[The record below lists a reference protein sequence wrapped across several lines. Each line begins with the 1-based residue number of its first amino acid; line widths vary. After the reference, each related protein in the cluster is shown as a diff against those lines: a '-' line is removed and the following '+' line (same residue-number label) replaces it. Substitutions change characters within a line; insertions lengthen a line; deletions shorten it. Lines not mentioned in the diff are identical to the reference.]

1 MAQIEFYKKND
12 SDKVWWVDDT
22 ESVGLHLFSFD
33 RQKVYNLYADYPH
46 KLTQEE
52 RRIFDAENP
61 YWVDYFKDR
70 RKCPGIRS

>member
-12 SDKVWWVDDT
+12 SDKVWWVDDP
-22 ESVGLHLFSFD
+22 EHVGLIRFSFD

-61 YWVDYFKDR
+61 YWAEYFKDR
-70 RKCPGIRS
+70 R